1 MCLADSAQVAVVAEQ
16 TTQLSVQDNGIA
28 PAAKPKKEKA
38 PKQPKPQ
45 KEKKPQ
51 GTAQQQKLI

>member
-1 MCLADSAQVAVVAEQ
+1 MAEQ

-51 GTAQQQKLI
+51 GTGQQQKLI